1 MNRTI
6 HCFRLLA
13 LNKCLL
19 QFFRI
24 LWCKNRCLH
33 CFLHRS
39 FFCCFL
45 SCSCLFHSSSLL
57 CCCSL
62 CRSFLSCRSC
72 FRFYRCFYFLCW
84 FCFCLYFCFFLHLH
98 LLHAGCCLYLLT
110 RFITSSAN
118 AMYSF
123 ALRLLFLNSTTGSLL
138 SWDHSMELSTRI
150 KDSKR

>member
-1 MNRTI
+1 MRTDV
-6 HCFRLLA
+6 FTVFFTGAFFVVFLA
-13 LNKCLL
+13 VVV
-19 QFFRI
+19 FFTVAVFFAAV
-24 LWCKNRCLH
+24 LFAGA
-33 CFLHRS
+33 FLAAGAAS
-39 FFCCFL
+39 AFTGAFT
-45 SCSCLFHSSSLL
+45 SSAGFVSAFT
-57 CCCSL
+57 SV
-62 CRSFLSCRSC
+62 
-72 FRFYRCFYFLCW
+72 
-84 FCFCLYFCFFLHLH
+84 FLHLH